1 MERLYIEQTK
11 STPKIQFDP
20 EIHKLRIEGQSYPE
34 NAFKFYE
41 PILAWLDTYLA
52 GVDRQIVL
60 EIYFHMPY
68 INTSSSKC
76 IMMLLEKLEN
86 AYQNGK
92 QVAVRWYYDIE
103 NDTAVECAEEFKEDL
118 FVPFEITPLEEIHE

>member
-1 MERLYIEQTK
+1 MDCLYINKTK
-11 STPKIQFDP
+11 STPEIQFDP
-20 EIHKLRIEGQSYPE
+20 QKYKLRIEGQSYPE

-41 PILAWLDTYLA
+41 PLFAWLDEYLQQLEQEA
-52 GVDRQIVL
+52 VL

-86 AYQNGK
+86 AYHAGK
-92 QVAVRWYYDIE
+92 KVAVRWYYDLE
-103 NDTAVECAEEFKEDL
+103 NEIALECAEEFKEDL
-118 FVPFEITPLEEIHE
+118 VLPFEISPVEDVHA